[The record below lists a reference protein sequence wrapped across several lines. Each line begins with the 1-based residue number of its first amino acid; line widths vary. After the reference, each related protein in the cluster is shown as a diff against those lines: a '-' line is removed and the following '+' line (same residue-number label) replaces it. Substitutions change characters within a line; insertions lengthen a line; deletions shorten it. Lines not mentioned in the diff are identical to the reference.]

1 VGWRLAS
8 SPGYLSGLWWFR
20 GITSLL
26 GGLQLSGQVDEPL
39 DGVLVGEHLGYPKLV
54 PILIVQLEAKLLRDV
69 LPGFRGRRTQ
79 APMRPENAMT
89 LPAEFVETLRAKPG
103 LKRALAVLLAGL
115 VGVAVISNLFAL
127 KRCELSEGPALQG
140 TWVVRLLA
148 WWSLPPGNAGTFAV
162 LKGF

>member
-1 VGWRLAS
+1 
-8 SPGYLSGLWWFR
+8 
-20 GITSLL
+20 
-26 GGLQLSGQVDEPL
+26 
-39 DGVLVGEHLGYPKLV
+39 
-54 PILIVQLEAKLLRDV
+54 
-69 LPGFRGRRTQ
+69 
-79 APMRPENAMT
+79 MRPENAMT
-89 LPAEFVETLRAKPG
+89 LPAVFVETLRAKPG

-148 WWSLPPGNAGTFAV
+148 WWSLPPGTAGTFAV